1 MAVIRPTFGMPGWQ
15 NHLRRLRNTISQDH
29 PKPTF
34 KLQILSFHH
43 VSFRGRESKKLRSS
57 KMMQFEL
64 KEVGYLPNKSTC
76 RVCDIQA
83 VQTDADA
90 GYFY

>member
-1 MAVIRPTFGMPGWQ
+1 MTVIRPTFGMPGWQ

-29 PKPTF
+29 SKPTF

-43 VSFRGRESKKLRSS
+43 VSFRGRESKKLRCS
-57 KMMQFEL
+57 KMMQLESE
-64 KEVGYLPNKSTC
+64 EVGYLPNKSAC
-76 RVCDIQA
+76 RVHDIQA
-83 VQTDADA
+83 GKIDADA